1 MEIKILHVGRE
12 GEPGGVSQQ
21 NGGVRTASLH
31 IIDHCVIEHSGIAV
45 LVLDIDAVT
54 GNLVVERS
62 FRNLQLGRF
71 LPRGEEE
78 RPHLDLRPWKHI
90 VLKEKSTGGHYRY
103 KNDKRTHH
111 LQKRHSGGL
120 DRRKLRLL
128 AQIAES
134 HQTRQQNGKRKSHR
148 HHGHRGIEE
157 QLRKHRHRQAFPHKI
172 IDVKP

>member
-1 MEIKILHVGRE
+1 MSGVKASRAESASRMVAF
-12 GEPGGVSQQ
+12 EPPPFY
-21 NGGVRTASLH
+21 

-90 VLKEKSTGGHYRY
+90 VLKEKAPAATIDI
-103 KNDKRTHH
+103 KMI
-111 LQKRHSGGL
+111 SGL
-120 DRRKLRLL
+120 ITFRSDTPEAL
-128 AQIAES
+128 IAVAPTS
-134 HQTRQQNGKRKSHR
+134 RPDCRKSSDSPAEWKA
-148 HHGHRGIEE
+148 EE
-157 QLRKHRHRQAFPHKI
+157 P
-172 IDVKP
+172 